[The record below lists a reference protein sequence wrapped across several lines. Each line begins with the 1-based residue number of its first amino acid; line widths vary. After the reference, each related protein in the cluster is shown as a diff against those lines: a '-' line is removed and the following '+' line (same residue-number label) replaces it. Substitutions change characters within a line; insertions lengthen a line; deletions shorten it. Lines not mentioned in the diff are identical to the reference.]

1 MCRLKMIREIKFR
14 GQRVD
19 TKEWVYGYY
28 VREGTEYFS
37 EPAHYI
43 EKRGKKIR
51 VIPSSIGQYTGFK
64 DKNGIEIYEGD
75 IIIET
80 YYRDYQCTKIH
91 RHNKCVIGD
100 YEKLCEYPVMAMY
113 FNETH
118 SLGQVDD
125 NDYYIAADLKIIGN
139 VHKTPELINNDKDNT
154 SNS

>member
-1 MCRLKMIREIKFR
+1 MVEEITGSHIKILKE
-14 GQRVD
+14 
-19 TKEWVYGYY
+19 
-28 VREGTEYFS
+28 
-37 EPAHYI
+37 
-43 EKRGKKIR
+43 
-51 VIPSSIGQYTGFK
+51 SIGQYINKK
-64 DKNGIEIYEGD
+64 DRNGIEIYEGD
-75 IIIET
+75 IVIET
-80 YYRDYQCTKIH
+80 YYRDYQCTKVH
-91 RHNKCVIGD
+91 RHNKYVIGD